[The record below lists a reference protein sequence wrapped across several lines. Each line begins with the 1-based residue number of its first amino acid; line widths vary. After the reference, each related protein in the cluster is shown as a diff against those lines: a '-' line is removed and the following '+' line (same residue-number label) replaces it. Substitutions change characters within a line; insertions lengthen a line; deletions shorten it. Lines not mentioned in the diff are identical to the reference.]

1 MAKKIGKNIENMRKL
16 VDDNKFYELAD
27 AIKLAKKAS
36 YSKFDGSI
44 DVALKL
50 NLDVRKAEQ
59 QLRGSVS
66 LPHGN
71 GKTIKILAAVDT
83 PKLAEECKKA
93 KADIICNTEDLT
105 QILQKG
111 KFDFDVIVAE
121 PKMMPLLGRF
131 GKLLGP
137 KGLMPNP
144 KVGTVSPN
152 PAKVVEDIKKGKANY
167 RTDKNGIVHVLAGK
181 VSFTDKKLEDN
192 IKVILDTITRLKPS
206 AVKGK
211 YIQNFTISATMG
223 PSVKIKLS

>member
-1 MAKKIGKNIENMRKL
+1 MAKKLSKKLVEMKKL
-16 VDDNKFYELAD
+16 VDSNKVYPLID
-27 AIKLAKKAS
+27 AIRLAKKTS

-50 NLDVRKAEQ
+50 NLDVRKADQ

-71 GKTIKILAAVDT
+71 GKSVRVLVATDT
-83 PKLAEECKKA
+83 QKLADECKKA
-93 KADIICNTEDLT
+93 KADIICNTEDL
-105 QILQKG
+105 ILLLQKG

-121 PKMMPLLGRF
+121 PKMMPLLGRY
-131 GKLLGP
+131 GKILGP

-152 PAKVVEDIKKGKANY
+152 PAKVVEEIKKGKANY
-167 RTDKNGIVHVLAGK
+167 RTDKNGIIHVLAGK
-181 VSFTDKKLEDN
+181 VSFSDKKLEEN
-192 IKVILDTITRLKPS
+192 INVILDTIIKLKPA

-223 PSVKIKLS
+223 PSIKIKLI

>member
-1 MAKKIGKNIENMRKL
+1 MARKLSKKLVEMKKL
-16 VDDNKFYELAD
+16 VDPNKAYPLTE
-27 AIKLAKKAS
+27 AIQLAKKTS

-50 NLDVRKAEQ
+50 NLDVRKADQ

-71 GKTIKILAAVDT
+71 GRSVRVLVAVDT
-83 PKLAEECKKA
+83 PNLAEACKTA
-93 KADIICNTEDLT
+93 GADIICNTEDLT
-105 QILQKG
+105 LILQKG

-121 PKMMPLLGRF
+121 PRMMPLLGRY

-152 PAKVVEDIKKGKANY
+152 PAKVVSEIKKGKANY
-167 RTDKNGIVHVLAGK
+167 RTDKNGIIHVLAGK
-181 VSFTDKKLEDN
+181 VSFPDEKLEDN
-192 IKVILDTITRLKPS
+192 IKVILDTITKLKPA

-223 PSVKIKLS
+223 PSVKIKLI